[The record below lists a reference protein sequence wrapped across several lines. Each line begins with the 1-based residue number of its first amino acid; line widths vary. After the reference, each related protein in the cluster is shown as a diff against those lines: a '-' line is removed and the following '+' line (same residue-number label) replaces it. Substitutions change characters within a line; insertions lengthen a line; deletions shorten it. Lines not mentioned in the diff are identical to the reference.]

1 MEELHYISGEL
12 HDSTELLDAG
22 LIIMKAAEFGNH
34 EIFHAIVLPFAC
46 SKLPEDML
54 VLVEILQ
61 HCFEVVEGVT

>member
-34 EIFHAIVLPFAC
+34 EIFHAIVLPFECVVGSPRRVCRQC
-46 SKLPEDML
+46 SGPVQML
-54 VLVEILQ
+54 
-61 HCFEVVEGVT
+61 